1 MPKVTKKVTKSAK
14 LTRKSS
20 FKVEQYC
27 YRRVNVLL
35 KCENGIIGV
44 ASAIPFSEGDQVVA
58 ATVQMYNDGTLRI
71 SLSANLEMFALGPL
85 P

>member
-14 LTRKSS
+14 IAKESSLTA
-20 FKVEQYC
+20 EQYC

-44 ASAIPFSEGDQVVA
+44 ASAIPFSEGDQVVV
-58 ATVQMYNDGTLRI
+58 ATVQMYNNGTLRI